1 MIDEI
6 VRELKQRGVHHWHNS
21 LIEDWA
27 KRTPNFE
34 VRKALR
40 HIAKKKNEELK
51 FRNALARR
59 GLVQL
64 DLFD

>member
-6 VRELKQRGVHHWHNS
+6 VRELKERGVHHWHTN
-21 LIEDWA
+21 LLEDWA
-27 KRTPNFE
+27 KRTPNIE

-40 HIAKKKNEELK
+40 HLAKKKIEDLK
-51 FRNALARR
+51 LRNALARR